1 MEASS
6 EISTK
11 LKFKM
16 NNGLEIPSIGYG
28 TYQIRQKSDLEKSIK
43 AAYESGY
50 RLIDTAVMYNNEH
63 LIGQALKKL
72 KYPRDSLFITTKIL
86 PQDMSYEKTKKSIDK
101 SLKNLGLEYIDM
113 VLIHWPGVNDIKQRI
128 EVWKALEEA
137 VNQKKVRSIGLSN
150 FLKKHIDHILENCTI
165 KPVVNQIECHPL
177 YYDKDTVDYCKE
189 KDIIVEAYC
198 PLAEFHKNLIQNK
211 DLIEIA
217 KSLGKSVPQVILKW
231 HMQHKIIPLP
241 KSVHSNYIKENIDL
255 DGFKLNE
262 EQMNKI
268 NSLNCDF
275 KIDWDPHGLA

>member
-1 MEASS
+1 M
-6 EISTK
+6 
-11 LKFKM
+11 
-16 NNGLEIPSIGYG
+16 
-28 TYQIRQKSDLEKSIK
+28 
-43 AAYESGY
+43 
-50 RLIDTAVMYNNEH
+50 
-63 LIGQALKKL
+63 KKL
-72 KYPRDSLFITTKIL
+72 KYPRDSLFITKKIL